1 MVKRMMLVRNK
12 RFDETKKKE
21 VRKKVKLNKENLI
34 TEVGRK
40 PKSKH
45 VRGRK
50 DEEKRTTNDT

>member
-1 MVKRMMLVRNK
+1 M
-12 RFDETKKKE
+12 
-21 VRKKVKLNKENLI
+21 LNKENLI